1 MAKKFFLLTF
11 FLNLFLVSQFVHS
24 EDSQVTINKIII
36 EGNQR
41 VTNDTVLS
49 YADISEG
56 DLFTNEVG
64 QRILKN
70 LYETGYF
77 DDLSFKING
86 NTLIIKLKEKPIIS
100 IINIIDNKIVEDDD
114 IFTALDN
121 VGISRARPFDKNIF
135 DKVEQELT
143 RLYFDRGRYNAKI
156 SSKVTNLERNRVA
169 IDLIVKEG
177 DASRIRKI
185 TFIGNK
191 NFSSEKLRDLM
202 QLGTKYF
209 FEFWSDR
216 DTYSGSQLQTDMAKI
231 EEYYFNRGFIRF
243 RIVSNQVN
251 LSNNNKDI
259 LITISVDEGK
269 KYEFGDMKVFG
280 NEVLDESILKTEIS
294 RVLQPG
300 QIFSREK
307 IQQSEILIK
316 NMLGEEGYAF
326 PNVASIPVIDDKTQI
341 VDVNYR
347 LDIGKRSIV
356 RRITITGNT
365 STNDEVYRRELRQ
378 YESSL
383 HKQSAIDRSKI
394 RLQRLKYVD
403 NVEIVKTRVP
413 GVDDMIDITFKI
425 KERKAGEF
433 RISAGWS
440 DTDGAI
446 FDIDLKQDNF
456 LGGGKNVA
464 VKASRSTVQNTLRVY
479 LTDPYFTTDGVS
491 KTTNIVLSQTDVS
504 NTSTATYLSDTFGF
518 GTLYNIPI
526 SETQS
531 YGYGYDLTFTRFT
544 TTIGSPII
552 VTHHLNDHGK
562 NSIGININASY
573 TSDTRNRTRFAES
586 GMLNLFQSNLFLALD
601 GASYFTAK
609 YDTES
614 NYPYT
619 LKTFGFDWSTVF
631 QIKSIVG
638 FGVGVNGATSLP
650 FYTKYFAGGNTT
662 VRGFKGA
669 SLGPF
674 TYNAPR
680 PGTGTTCAAKA
691 IPGKF
696 IECDTVGGDFLT
708 AAQFDWLFPPPD
720 FLTEDTRGVRAS
732 LFIDVGN
739 VFEKINDFDYN
750 ELRASYGIQFNAL
763 TPIGSVSVGFA
774 NALREKEGDDFQS
787 VIFRLGGNF

>member
-1 MAKKFFLLTF
+1 MVKNFHLFLF
-11 FLNLFLVSQFVHS
+11 FLNFFLASQFVHS
-24 EDSQVTINKIII
+24 QDTEIVINNILI

-41 VTNDTVLS
+41 VTDDTVLS

-56 DLFTNEVG
+56 EIFTNQIG
-64 QRILKN
+64 QRMIKD
-70 LYETGYF
+70 LYDTGYF
-77 DDLSFKING
+77 DDISFDVDG
-86 NTLIIKLKEKPIIS
+86 NVLTIKLKEKPIIS
-100 IINIIDNKIVEDDD
+100 IINIIDNKIVEDED
-114 IFTALDN
+114 IFSALDD
-121 VGISRARPFDKNIF
+121 VGVSRARPFDKNIF
-135 DKVEQELT
+135 DKIEQELT
-143 RLYFDRGRYNAKI
+143 RLYYDRGRYNAKI

-169 IDLIVKEG
+169 IDLIVNEG

-185 TFIGNK
+185 NFIGNK
-191 NFSSEKLRDLM
+191 NFSSDKLRDLM
-202 QLGTKYF
+202 ELGTKYF
-209 FEFWSDR
+209 FEIWSDR
-216 DTYSGSQLQTDMAKI
+216 DTYSGSQLRADMAKI

-243 RIVSNQVN
+243 RILSNQVN

-259 LITISVDEGK
+259 LITISVDEGE
-269 KYEFGDMKVFG
+269 KYEFGDLKIFG
-280 NEVLDESILKTEIS
+280 NEILDESILKTEIS
-294 RVLQPG
+294 RILQPG

-326 PNVASIPVIDDKTQI
+326 PNVTSIPIIDDKTQI
-341 VDVNYR
+341 VDVDYR
-347 LDIGKRSIV
+347 LNIGKKSMV
-356 RRITITGNT
+356 RRITIEGNT

-378 YESSL
+378 YESSV

-403 NVEIVKTRVP
+403 DVQIIKTKVA
-413 GVDDMIDITFKI
+413 GADDMIDITFKV

-433 RISAGWS
+433 RVSAGWS

-464 VKASRSTVQNTLRVY
+464 IKASRSSVQNTLRVY

-491 KTTNIVLSQTDVS
+491 KTSNIILSQTDVS
-504 NTSTATYLSDTFGF
+504 NTSTATYLSDTLGF
-518 GTLYNIPI
+518 GVLYNIPI
-526 SETQS
+526 SEIQS
-531 YGYGYDLTFTRFT
+531 YGYGVDLNVTRFT

-552 VTHHLNDHGK
+552 VTHHLNDHGS
-562 NSIGININASY
+562 NAIGLNLTASY

-586 GMLNLFQSNLFLALD
+586 GMLNLIQANVFLAAD
-601 GASYFTAK
+601 GASFLTTK
-609 YDTES
+609 YDAEV

-619 LKTFGFDWSTVF
+619 LKTFGFDWNTVV
-631 QIKSIVG
+631 QMKSIIG
-638 FGVGVNGATSLP
+638 FGVGLNGTTSLP

-674 TYNAPR
+674 TYNAAR
-680 PGTGTTCAAKA
+680 SDTTCAAKA

-696 IECDTVGGDFLT
+696 IRCDTVGGDFLT
-708 AAQFDWLFPPPD
+708 AAQIDWLFPPPD

-732 LFIDVGN
+732 LFVDIGN

>member
-1 MAKKFFLLTF
+1 MVKNFHLFLF
-11 FLNLFLVSQFVHS
+11 FLNFFLASQFVHS
-24 EDSQVTINKIII
+24 QDTEIVINNILI

-41 VTNDTVLS
+41 VTDDTVLS

-56 DLFTNEVG
+56 EIFTNQIG
-64 QRILKN
+64 QRMIKD
-70 LYETGYF
+70 LYDTGYF
-77 DDLSFKING
+77 DDISFDVDG
-86 NTLIIKLKEKPIIS
+86 NVLTIKLKEKPIIS
-100 IINIIDNKIVEDDD
+100 IINIIDNKIVEDED
-114 IFTALDN
+114 IFSALDD
-121 VGISRARPFDKNIF
+121 VGVSRARPFDKNIF
-135 DKVEQELT
+135 DKIEQELT
-143 RLYFDRGRYNAKI
+143 RLYYDRGRYNAKI

-169 IDLIVKEG
+169 IDLIVNEG

-185 TFIGNK
+185 NFIGNK
-191 NFSSEKLRDLM
+191 NFSSDKLRDLM
-202 QLGTKYF
+202 ELGTKYF
-209 FEFWSDR
+209 FEIWSDR
-216 DTYSGSQLQTDMAKI
+216 DTYSGSQLRADMAKI

-243 RIVSNQVN
+243 RILSNQVN

-259 LITISVDEGK
+259 LITISVDEGE
-269 KYEFGDMKVFG
+269 KYEFGDLKIFG
-280 NEVLDESILKTEIS
+280 NEILDESILKTEIS
-294 RVLQPG
+294 RILQPG

-326 PNVASIPVIDDKTQI
+326 PNVTSIPIIDDKTQI
-341 VDVNYR
+341 VDVDYR
-347 LDIGKRSIV
+347 LNIGKRSMV
-356 RRITITGNT
+356 RRITIEGNT

-378 YESSL
+378 YESSV

-403 NVEIVKTRVP
+403 DVQIIKTKVA
-413 GVDDMIDITFKI
+413 GADDMIDITFKV

-433 RISAGWS
+433 RVSAGWS

-464 VKASRSTVQNTLRVY
+464 IKASRSSVQNTLRVY

-491 KTTNIVLSQTDVS
+491 KTSNIILSQTDVS
-504 NTSTATYLSDTFGF
+504 NTSTATYLSDTLGF
-518 GTLYNIPI
+518 GVLYNIPI

-531 YGYGYDLTFTRFT
+531 YGYGVDLNVTRFT

-552 VTHHLNDHGK
+552 VTHHLNDHGS
-562 NSIGININASY
+562 NAIGLNLTASY

-586 GMLNLFQSNLFLALD
+586 GMLNLIQANVFLAAD
-601 GASYFTAK
+601 GASYLTTK
-609 YDTES
+609 YDAEV

-619 LKTFGFDWSTVF
+619 LKTFGFDWNTVV
-631 QIKSIVG
+631 QMKSIIG
-638 FGVGVNGATSLP
+638 FGVGLNGTTSLP

-674 TYNAPR
+674 TYNAAR
-680 PGTGTTCAAKA
+680 SDTTCAAKA

-696 IECDTVGGDFLT
+696 IRCDTVGGDFLT
-708 AAQFDWLFPPPD
+708 AAQIDWLFPPPD

-732 LFIDVGN
+732 LFVDIGN

>member
-1 MAKKFFLLTF
+1 VVKNLFLFIF
-11 FLNLFLVSQFVHS
+11 FLNLFLVSQFVYS
-24 EDSQVTINKIII
+24 EDSQIIINKIII

-41 VTNDTVLS
+41 VTDDTVLS
-49 YADISEG
+49 YSDISEG
-56 DLFTNEVG
+56 DVFTSQIG
-64 QRILKN
+64 RRIIKD

-77 DDLSFKING
+77 DDVSLNIEG
-86 NTLIIKLKEKPIIS
+86 NILTIKFKEKPIIS

-135 DKVEQELT
+135 DKIEQELT

-156 SSKVTNLERNRVA
+156 SSKVTTLERNRVA
-169 IDLIVKEG
+169 IDLIIKEG

-185 TFIGNK
+185 NFIGNK
-191 NFSSEKLRDLM
+191 NFSSDKLRELM

-216 DTYSGSQLQTDMAKI
+216 DTYSGSLLQADMAKI

-243 RIVSNQVN
+243 RILSNQVN
-251 LSNNNKDI
+251 LSNNNEDI
-259 LITISVDEGK
+259 LITISLEEGE
-269 KYEFGDMKVFG
+269 KYEFGDLKVFG
-280 NEVLDESILKTEIS
+280 NQVLNESILKSEIS
-294 RVLQPG
+294 RILQPG

-326 PNVASIPVIDDKTQI
+326 PNVAAIPVIDDETQI
-341 VDVNYR
+341 VDIDYR
-347 LDIGKRSIV
+347 LSIGKKSIV
-356 RRITITGNT
+356 RRITIAGNT
-365 STNDEVYRRELRQ
+365 GTNDEVYRRELRQ

-383 HKQSAIDRSKI
+383 HKQSSIDRSKI

-403 NVEIVKTRVP
+403 DVEIIKTKV
-413 GVDDMIDITFKI
+413 VDTDDMIDITFKI

-456 LGGGKNVA
+456 LGGGNNVA
-464 VKASRSTVQNTLRVY
+464 IKASRSSVQNTLRVF

-491 KTTNIVLSQTDVS
+491 KTTNILLSQTDVS
-504 NTSTATYLSDTFGF
+504 NTSTATYLSDTLGF
-518 GTLYNIPI
+518 GVLYNIPI

-531 YGYGYDLTFTRFT
+531 YGYGIDLNLTRFT

-552 VTHHLNDHGK
+552 VTHHLNDHGS
-562 NSIGININASY
+562 NAIGVNLSASY
-573 TSDTRNRTRFAES
+573 TSDTRNRTRFAET
-586 GMLNLFQSNLFLALD
+586 GVLNLFQADLFLALD
-601 GASYFTAK
+601 GASYLTTK
-609 YDTES
+609 YDAEL

-619 LKTFGFDWSTVF
+619 LKTFGFDWNTVF
-631 QIKSIVG
+631 QIKSIIG

-650 FYTKYFAGGNTT
+650 FYTKFFAGGNTT

-680 PGTGTTCAAKA
+680 SDTTCAAKA

-696 IECDTVGGDFLT
+696 IKCDTVGGDFIT

-732 LFIDVGN
+732 LFVDVGN
-739 VFEKINDFDYN
+739 VFEKVNDFDYN
-750 ELRASYGIQFNAL
+750 DLRASYGIQFNAL

-774 NALREKEGDDFQS
+774 NALRDKEGDDFQS

>member
-1 MAKKFFLLTF
+1 MAKKLFLLTF
-11 FLNLFLVSQFVHS
+11 FLNLFLVSQFAHS
-24 EDSQVTINKIII
+24 EDSQVTISKIII

-56 DLFTNEVG
+56 DSFTNEVG

-70 LYETGYF
+70 LYGTGYF

-86 NTLIIKLKEKPIIS
+86 NTLIIQLKEKPIIS

-185 TFIGNK
+185 AFIGNK

-491 KTTNIVLSQTDVS
+491 KTTNVVLSQTDVS

-680 PGTGTTCAAKA
+680 PATGTTCAAKA

-696 IECDTVGGDFLT
+696 IACDTVGGDFLT

-750 ELRASYGIQFNAL
+750 ELRASFGIQFNAL

>member
-70 LYETGYF
+70 LYGTGYF

-86 NTLIIKLKEKPIIS
+86 NTLIIQLKEKPIIS

-209 FEFWSDR
+209 FEVWSDR

-491 KTTNIVLSQTDVS
+491 KTTNVVLSQTDVS

-609 YDTES
+609 YDTEL

-680 PGTGTTCAAKA
+680 PATGTTCAAKA

-696 IECDTVGGDFLT
+696 IACDTVGGDFLT

>member
-1 MAKKFFLLTF
+1 MVKNFHLFLF
-11 FLNLFLVSQFVHS
+11 FLNFFLASQFVHS
-24 EDSQVTINKIII
+24 QDTEIVINNILI

-41 VTNDTVLS
+41 VTDDTVLS

-56 DLFTNEVG
+56 EIFTNQIG
-64 QRILKN
+64 QRMIKD
-70 LYETGYF
+70 LYDTGYF
-77 DDLSFKING
+77 DDISFDVDG
-86 NTLIIKLKEKPIIS
+86 NVLTIKLKEKPIIS
-100 IINIIDNKIVEDDD
+100 IINIIDNKIVEDED
-114 IFTALDN
+114 IFSALDD
-121 VGISRARPFDKNIF
+121 VGVSRARPFDKNIF
-135 DKVEQELT
+135 DKIEQELT
-143 RLYFDRGRYNAKI
+143 RLYYDRGRYNAKI

-169 IDLIVKEG
+169 IDLIVNEG

-185 TFIGNK
+185 NFIGNK
-191 NFSSEKLRDLM
+191 NFSSDKLRDLM
-202 QLGTKYF
+202 ELGTKYF
-209 FEFWSDR
+209 FEIWSDR
-216 DTYSGSQLQTDMAKI
+216 DTYSGSQLRADMAKI

-243 RIVSNQVN
+243 RILSNQVN

-259 LITISVDEGK
+259 LITISVDEGE
-269 KYEFGDMKVFG
+269 KYEFGDLKIFG
-280 NEVLDESILKTEIS
+280 NEILDESILKTEIS
-294 RVLQPG
+294 RILQPG

-326 PNVASIPVIDDKTQI
+326 PNVTSIPIIDDKTQI
-341 VDVNYR
+341 VDVDYR
-347 LDIGKRSIV
+347 LNIGKRSMV
-356 RRITITGNT
+356 RRITIEGNT

-378 YESSL
+378 YESSV

-403 NVEIVKTRVP
+403 DVQIIKTKVA
-413 GVDDMIDITFKI
+413 GADDMIDITFKV

-433 RISAGWS
+433 RVSAGWS

-464 VKASRSTVQNTLRVY
+464 IKASRSSVQNTLRVY

-491 KTTNIVLSQTDVS
+491 KTSNIILSQTDVS
-504 NTSTATYLSDTFGF
+504 NTSTATYLSDTLGF
-518 GTLYNIPI
+518 GVLYNIPI
-526 SETQS
+526 SEIQS
-531 YGYGYDLTFTRFT
+531 YGYGVDLNVTRFT

-552 VTHHLNDHGK
+552 VTHHLNDHGS
-562 NSIGININASY
+562 NAIGLNLTASY

-586 GMLNLFQSNLFLALD
+586 GMLNLIQANVFLAAD
-601 GASYFTAK
+601 GASFLTTK
-609 YDTES
+609 YDAEV

-619 LKTFGFDWSTVF
+619 LKTFGFDWNTVV
-631 QIKSIVG
+631 QMKSIIG
-638 FGVGVNGATSLP
+638 FGVGLNGTTSLP

-674 TYNAPR
+674 TYNAAR
-680 PGTGTTCAAKA
+680 SDTTCAAKA

-696 IECDTVGGDFLT
+696 IRCDTVGGDFLT
-708 AAQFDWLFPPPD
+708 AAQIDWLFPPPD

-732 LFIDVGN
+732 LFVDIGN

>member
-1 MAKKFFLLTF
+1 MAKKLFLLTF
-11 FLNLFLVSQFVHS
+11 FLNLFLVSQFAHS
-24 EDSQVTINKIII
+24 EDSQVTISKIII

-56 DLFTNEVG
+56 DSFTNEVG

-70 LYETGYF
+70 LYGTGYF

-86 NTLIIKLKEKPIIS
+86 NTLIIQLKEKPIIS

-185 TFIGNK
+185 AFIGNK

-209 FEFWSDR
+209 FEVWSDR

-491 KTTNIVLSQTDVS
+491 KTTNVVLSQTDVS

-680 PGTGTTCAAKA
+680 PATGTTCAAKA

-696 IECDTVGGDFLT
+696 IACDTVGGDFLT

-750 ELRASYGIQFNAL
+750 ELRASFGIQFNAL

>member
-1 MAKKFFLLTF
+1 MVKNFHLFLF
-11 FLNLFLVSQFVHS
+11 FLNFFFASQFVHS
-24 EDSQVTINKIII
+24 QDTEIVINNILI

-41 VTNDTVLS
+41 VTDDTVLS

-56 DLFTNEVG
+56 EIFTNQIG
-64 QRILKN
+64 QRMIKD
-70 LYETGYF
+70 LYDTGYF
-77 DDLSFKING
+77 DDISFDVDG
-86 NTLIIKLKEKPIIS
+86 NVLTIKLKEKPIIS
-100 IINIIDNKIVEDDD
+100 IINIIDNKIVEDED
-114 IFTALDN
+114 IFSALDD
-121 VGISRARPFDKNIF
+121 VGVSRARPFDKNIF
-135 DKVEQELT
+135 DKIEQELT
-143 RLYFDRGRYNAKI
+143 RLYYDRGRYNAKI

-169 IDLIVKEG
+169 IDLIVNEG

-185 TFIGNK
+185 NFIGNK
-191 NFSSEKLRDLM
+191 NFSSDKLRDLM
-202 QLGTKYF
+202 ELGTKYF
-209 FEFWSDR
+209 FEIWSDR
-216 DTYSGSQLQTDMAKI
+216 DTYSGSQLRADMAKI

-243 RIVSNQVN
+243 RILSNQVN

-259 LITISVDEGK
+259 LITISVDEGE
-269 KYEFGDMKVFG
+269 KYEFGDLKIFG
-280 NEVLDESILKTEIS
+280 NEILDESILKTEIS
-294 RVLQPG
+294 RILQPG

-326 PNVASIPVIDDKTQI
+326 PNVTSIPIIDDKTQI
-341 VDVNYR
+341 VDVDYR
-347 LDIGKRSIV
+347 LNIGKRSMV
-356 RRITITGNT
+356 RRITIEGNT

-378 YESSL
+378 YESSV

-403 NVEIVKTRVP
+403 DVQIIKTKVA
-413 GVDDMIDITFKI
+413 GADDMIDITFKV

-433 RISAGWS
+433 RVSAGWS

-456 LGGGKNVA
+456 LGGGNNVA
-464 VKASRSTVQNTLRVY
+464 IKASRSSVQNTLRVY

-491 KTTNIVLSQTDVS
+491 KTSNIILSQTDVS
-504 NTSTATYLSDTFGF
+504 NTSTATYLSDTLGF
-518 GTLYNIPI
+518 GVLYNIPI

-531 YGYGYDLTFTRFT
+531 YGYGVDLNVTRFT

-552 VTHHLNDHGK
+552 VTHHLNDHGS
-562 NSIGININASY
+562 NAIGLNLTASY

-586 GMLNLFQSNLFLALD
+586 GMLNLIQANVFLAAD
-601 GASYFTAK
+601 GASFLTTK
-609 YDTES
+609 YDAEV

-619 LKTFGFDWSTVF
+619 LKTFGFDWNTVV
-631 QIKSIVG
+631 QMKSIIG
-638 FGVGVNGATSLP
+638 FGVGLNGTTSLP
-650 FYTKYFAGGNTT
+650 FYTKFFAGGNTT

-674 TYNAPR
+674 TYNAAR
-680 PGTGTTCAAKA
+680 SDTTCAAKA

-696 IECDTVGGDFLT
+696 IRCDTVGGDFLT
-708 AAQFDWLFPPPD
+708 AAQIDWLFPPPD

-732 LFIDVGN
+732 LFVDIGN

>member
-1 MAKKFFLLTF
+1 MVKNFHLFLF
-11 FLNLFLVSQFVHS
+11 FLNFFLASQFVHS
-24 EDSQVTINKIII
+24 QDTEIVINNILI

-41 VTNDTVLS
+41 VTDDTVLS

-56 DLFTNEVG
+56 EIFTNQIG
-64 QRILKN
+64 QRMIKD
-70 LYETGYF
+70 LYDTGYF
-77 DDLSFKING
+77 DDISFDVDG
-86 NTLIIKLKEKPIIS
+86 NVLTIKLKEKPIIS
-100 IINIIDNKIVEDDD
+100 IINIIDNKIVEDED
-114 IFTALDN
+114 IFSALDD
-121 VGISRARPFDKNIF
+121 VGVSRARPFDKNIF
-135 DKVEQELT
+135 DKIEQELT
-143 RLYFDRGRYNAKI
+143 RLYYDRGRYNAKI

-169 IDLIVKEG
+169 IDLIVNEG

-185 TFIGNK
+185 NFIGNK
-191 NFSSEKLRDLM
+191 NFSSDKLRDLM
-202 QLGTKYF
+202 ELGTKYF
-209 FEFWSDR
+209 FEIWSDR
-216 DTYSGSQLQTDMAKI
+216 DTYSGSQLRADMAKI

-243 RIVSNQVN
+243 RILSNQVN

-259 LITISVDEGK
+259 LITISVDEGE
-269 KYEFGDMKVFG
+269 KYEFGDLKIFG
-280 NEVLDESILKTEIS
+280 NEILDESILKTEIS
-294 RVLQPG
+294 RILQPG

-326 PNVASIPVIDDKTQI
+326 PNVTSIPIIDDKTQI
-341 VDVNYR
+341 VDVDYR
-347 LDIGKRSIV
+347 LNIGKRSMV
-356 RRITITGNT
+356 RRITIEGNT

-378 YESSL
+378 YESSV

-403 NVEIVKTRVP
+403 DVQIIKTKVA
-413 GVDDMIDITFKI
+413 GADDMIDITFKV

-433 RISAGWS
+433 RVSAGWS

-464 VKASRSTVQNTLRVY
+464 IKASRSSVQNTLRVY

-491 KTTNIVLSQTDVS
+491 KTSNIILSQTDVS
-504 NTSTATYLSDTFGF
+504 NTSTATYLSDTLGF
-518 GTLYNIPI
+518 GVLYNIPI

-531 YGYGYDLTFTRFT
+531 YGYGVDLNVTRFT

-552 VTHHLNDHGK
+552 VTHHLNDHGS
-562 NSIGININASY
+562 NAIGLNLTASY

-586 GMLNLFQSNLFLALD
+586 GMLNLIQANVFLAVD
-601 GASYFTAK
+601 GASYLTTK
-609 YDTES
+609 YDAEV

-619 LKTFGFDWSTVF
+619 LKTFGFDWNTVV
-631 QIKSIVG
+631 QMKSIIG
-638 FGVGVNGATSLP
+638 FGVGLNGTTSLP

-674 TYNAPR
+674 TYNAAR
-680 PGTGTTCAAKA
+680 SDTTCAAKA

-696 IECDTVGGDFLT
+696 IRCDTVGGDFLT
-708 AAQFDWLFPPPD
+708 AAQIDWLFPPPD

-732 LFIDVGN
+732 LFVDIGN

>member
-1 MAKKFFLLTF
+1 MVKNFHLFLF
-11 FLNLFLVSQFVHS
+11 FLNFFLASQFVHS
-24 EDSQVTINKIII
+24 QDTEIVINNILI

-41 VTNDTVLS
+41 VTDDTVLS

-56 DLFTNEVG
+56 EIFTNQIG
-64 QRILKN
+64 QRMIKD
-70 LYETGYF
+70 LYDTGYF
-77 DDLSFKING
+77 DDISFDVDG
-86 NTLIIKLKEKPIIS
+86 NVLTIKLKEKPIIS
-100 IINIIDNKIVEDDD
+100 IINIIDNKIVEDED
-114 IFTALDN
+114 IFSALDD
-121 VGISRARPFDKNIF
+121 VGVSRARPFDKNIF
-135 DKVEQELT
+135 DKIEQELT
-143 RLYFDRGRYNAKI
+143 RLYYDRGRYNAKI

-169 IDLIVKEG
+169 IDLIVNEG

-185 TFIGNK
+185 NFIGNK
-191 NFSSEKLRDLM
+191 NFSSDKLRDLM
-202 QLGTKYF
+202 ELGTKYF
-209 FEFWSDR
+209 FEIWSDR
-216 DTYSGSQLQTDMAKI
+216 DTYSGSQLRADMAKI

-243 RIVSNQVN
+243 RILSNQVN

-259 LITISVDEGK
+259 LITISVDEGE
-269 KYEFGDMKVFG
+269 KYEFGDLKIFG
-280 NEVLDESILKTEIS
+280 NEILDESILKTEIS
-294 RVLQPG
+294 RILQPG

-326 PNVASIPVIDDKTQI
+326 PNVTSIPIIDDKTQI
-341 VDVNYR
+341 VDVDYR
-347 LDIGKRSIV
+347 LNIGKRSMV
-356 RRITITGNT
+356 RRITIEGNT

-378 YESSL
+378 YESSV

-403 NVEIVKTRVP
+403 DVQIIKTKVA
-413 GVDDMIDITFKI
+413 GADDMIDITFKV

-433 RISAGWS
+433 RVSAGWS

-464 VKASRSTVQNTLRVY
+464 IKASRSSVQNTLRVY

-491 KTTNIVLSQTDVS
+491 KTSNIILSQTDVS
-504 NTSTATYLSDTFGF
+504 NTSTATYLSDTLGF
-518 GTLYNIPI
+518 GVLYNIPI

-531 YGYGYDLTFTRFT
+531 YGYGVDLNVTRFT

-552 VTHHLNDHGK
+552 VTHHLNDHGS
-562 NSIGININASY
+562 NAIGLNLTASY

-586 GMLNLFQSNLFLALD
+586 GMLNLIQANVFLAAD
-601 GASYFTAK
+601 GASFLTTK
-609 YDTES
+609 YDAEV

-619 LKTFGFDWSTVF
+619 LKTFGFDWNTVV
-631 QIKSIVG
+631 QMKSIIG
-638 FGVGVNGATSLP
+638 FGVGLNGTTSLP

-674 TYNAPR
+674 TYNAAR
-680 PGTGTTCAAKA
+680 SDTTCAAKA

-696 IECDTVGGDFLT
+696 IRCDTVGGDFLT
-708 AAQFDWLFPPPD
+708 AAQIDWLFPPPD

-732 LFIDVGN
+732 LFVDIGN

>member
-70 LYETGYF
+70 LYGTGYF

-209 FEFWSDR
+209 FEVWSDR

-491 KTTNIVLSQTDVS
+491 KTTNVVLSQTDVS

-531 YGYGYDLTFTRFT
+531 YGYGYDLTFTKFT

-609 YDTES
+609 YDTEL

-680 PGTGTTCAAKA
+680 PATGTTCAAKA

-696 IECDTVGGDFLT
+696 IACDTVGGDFLT

-750 ELRASYGIQFNAL
+750 ELRASFGIQFNAL

>member
-1 MAKKFFLLTF
+1 VIKNFLLFVF
-11 FLNLFLVSQFVHS
+11 FLNLFLASQFAYS
-24 EDSQVTINKIII
+24 DDSQVIINKIII

-41 VTNDTVLS
+41 VTDDTVLS
-49 YADISEG
+49 YAGISEG
-56 DLFTNEVG
+56 DIFTNQIG
-64 QRILKN
+64 QRIIKD
-70 LYETGYF
+70 LYETSYF
-77 DDLSFKING
+77 DDISLRVDG
-86 NTLIIKLKEKPIIS
+86 NVLLIKFIEKPIIS
-100 IINIIDNKIVEDDD
+100 IINITDNKIIEDDD
-114 IFTALDN
+114 ILSALDN

-143 RLYFDRGRYNAKI
+143 RLYFNRGRYNAKI
-156 SSKVTNLERNRVA
+156 SSKVTKLERNRVA
-169 IDLIVKEG
+169 IDLIINEG

-185 TFIGNK
+185 NFIGNK
-191 NFSSEKLRDLM
+191 NFSSDKLRSLM

-216 DTYSGSQLQTDMAKI
+216 DTYSGTLLQTDMAKI

-243 RIVSNQVN
+243 RILSNQVN
-251 LSNNNKDI
+251 LSNNNEDI
-259 LITISVDEGK
+259 LITISIDEGE
-269 KYEFGDMKVFG
+269 KYEFGDLKVFG
-280 NEVLDESILKTEIS
+280 NEVLSESILKTGIS
-294 RVLQPG
+294 RILQPG

-316 NMLGEEGYAF
+316 NLLGEEGYAF
-326 PNVASIPVIDDKTQI
+326 PNVVSLPIIDDKTQI
-341 VDVNYR
+341 VDVDYR
-347 LDIGKRSIV
+347 LNVGKKSIV
-356 RRITITGNT
+356 RRITIAGND

-403 NVEIVKTRVP
+403 DVEIIKTKVT

-425 KERKAGEF
+425 KERKSGEF

-446 FDIDLKQDNF
+446 FDVDLKQDNF
-456 LGGGKNVA
+456 LGGGNNVA
-464 VKASRSTVQNTLRVY
+464 VKASRSSIQNTLRVY
-479 LTDPYFTTDGVS
+479 LTDPYYTMDGVG

-504 NTSTATYLSDTFGF
+504 STSTATYLSDTLGF
-518 GTLYNIPI
+518 GVLYNVPI

-531 YGYGYDLTFTRFT
+531 YGYGIDFNFTRFT
-544 TTIGSPII
+544 TTTGSPRV

-562 NSIGININASY
+562 NSIGINLTASY
-573 TSDTRNRTRFAES
+573 TSDTRNRTRFAEF
-586 GMLNLFQSNLFLALD
+586 GILNLLQANLFLAYD
-601 GASYFTAK
+601 GASFFTTK
-609 YDTES
+609 YDTEL

-619 LKTFGFDWSTVF
+619 LKTFGFDWNTVF
-631 QIKSIVG
+631 TIKSIVG
-638 FGVGVNGATSLP
+638 FGAGVNGATSLP

-680 PGTGTTCAAKA
+680 SGTTCAAKA

-720 FLTEDTRGVRAS
+720 FLTEDTRGIRAS
-732 LFIDVGN
+732 LFVDVGN
-739 VFEKINDFDYN
+739 VFEKVNDFDYN

-763 TPIGSVSVGFA
+763 TPVGSVSVGFA

>member
-1 MAKKFFLLTF
+1 MVKRFFLLLF
-11 FLNLFLVSQFVHS
+11 VLNLSFFSQSIYS
-24 EDSQVTINKIII
+24 EENQVVINKIVI

-41 VTNDTVLS
+41 VTDATVLS
-49 YADISEG
+49 YSDISEG
-56 DLFTNEVG
+56 DIFTDQIG
-64 QRILKN
+64 QRIIKD
-70 LYETGYF
+70 LYDTGYF
-77 DDLSFKING
+77 DDISLRVDE
-86 NTLIIKLKEKPIIS
+86 NTLVITFTEKPIIS
-100 IINIIDNKIVEDDD
+100 LINIIDNKIVEDDD
-114 IFTALDN
+114 IYSALDN

-143 RLYFDRGRYNAKI
+143 RLYYDRGRYNAKI
-156 SSKVTNLERNRVA
+156 SSRVTSLERNRVG
-169 IDLIVKEG
+169 IDLIINEG
-177 DASRIRKI
+177 DASRIKKI
-185 TFIGNK
+185 NFIGNK
-191 NFSSEKLRDLM
+191 NFSSDKLKSLM
-202 QLGTKYF
+202 QLGTTYF
-209 FEFWSDR
+209 YEFWSNR
-216 DTYSGSQLQTDMAKI
+216 DTYSGSLLQADMSKI

-243 RIVSNQVN
+243 RILSNQVN

-259 LITISVDEGK
+259 LITISVDEGE
-269 KYEFGDMKVFG
+269 KYEFGDIKVFG
-280 NEVLDESILKTEIS
+280 NEVLNESSLKTEIS
-294 RVLQPG
+294 RILQPG

-316 NMLGEEGYAF
+316 SMLGEEGYAF
-326 PNVASIPVIDDKTQI
+326 PNVASIPIIDDKTQI
-341 VDVNYR
+341 VDVDYR
-347 LDIGKRSIV
+347 LNIGKKSIV
-356 RRITITGNT
+356 RRITIAGNT

-383 HKQSAIDRSKI
+383 HKQSAIERSKI

-403 NVEIVKTRVP
+403 EVDIVKTK
-413 GVDDMIDITFKI
+413 VDGIEDMIDITFKI

-464 VKASRSTVQNTLRVY
+464 VKASRSSVQNTLRVF
-479 LTDPYFTTDGVS
+479 LTDPYFTMDGIS
-491 KTTNIVLSQTDVS
+491 KTTNVVLSQTDVS
-504 NTSTATYLSDTFGF
+504 NTSTATYLSDTLGF
-518 GTLYNIPI
+518 GTLYNVPI

-531 YGYGYDLTFTRFT
+531 YGYGYDFSFTRFT

-562 NSIGININASY
+562 NAMGINFRASY

-586 GMLNLFQSNLFLALD
+586 GMLNQLQTDLFLALD
-601 GASYFTAK
+601 GASYFTTR
-609 YDTES
+609 YDTEL

-650 FYTKYFAGGNTT
+650 FYTKYFAGGNAT

-680 PGTGTTCAAKA
+680 DGDGTTCASKA
-691 IPGKF
+691 IPGRF
-696 IECDTVGGDFLT
+696 IKCDTVGGDFLT

-732 LFIDVGN
+732 LFVDVGN

-774 NALREKEGDDFQS
+774 NALRDKEGDDFQS